1 MIELLTS
8 MSLGIVRIPSDIPTD
23 NVVLDS
29 ISASMIYP
37 IVEYPVDDEIIS
49 SMSLSSATELKDM
62 RTKIVRT
69 YFR

>member
-1 MIELLTS
+1 MIELLTN

-29 ISASMIYP
+29 ISASMIYS
-37 IVEYPVDDEIIS
+37 IVEYPVNDEIIS

>member
-49 SMSLSSATELKDM
+49 SMSLPSATELKDM

-69 YFR
+69 YFW